1 MQTESGP
8 ATARQSASVAQFV
21 QIVKGVTNMVQISAP
36 LVVTA
41 HSQRTP
47 SPRLVPLQNA
57 PLCVQVFCPAVQVPA
72 AVRHVPAW
80 HAVPGHAWHAAPP
93 VPQP

>member
-1 MQTESGP
+1 M
-8 ATARQSASVAQFV
+8 
-21 QIVKGVTNMVQISAP
+21 
-36 LVVTA
+36 
-41 HSQRTP
+41 
-47 SPRLVPLQNA
+47 QNA